1 MNLRLR
7 RKDKGHHHTD
17 AFDTSWPRNSARKEC
32 LRVKRI
38 WTRMELGINIQNC
51 SSDKGGAM
59 KREESQVTVPQRPL
73 LFLKALNHLGHTP
86 DSPKHLTNA
95 RREEGRRPC
104 QIWLKEAIRGMAS
117 FRGTT
122 NISGIVDKSH
132 VGGGWEQSQGNLIW
146 TEVKMTMECQFS
158 HNPTVTHKLPAT
170 VPRDQSTFLP
180 SNPTEVCTLVIL

>member
-1 MNLRLR
+1 MYSASGNAKEAARHMNLRLR

-73 LFLKALNHLGHTP
+73 L
-86 DSPKHLTNA
+86 
-95 RREEGRRPC
+95 C
-104 QIWLKEAIRGMAS
+104 
-117 FRGTT
+117 
-122 NISGIVDKSH
+122 
-132 VGGGWEQSQGNLIW
+132 SQGLKPPW
-146 TEVKMTMECQFS
+146 THTRLS
-158 HNPTVTHKLPAT
+158 
-170 VPRDQSTFLP
+170 
-180 SNPTEVCTLVIL
+180 